1 VAGEASGAAVAEA
14 DLMDDEV
21 EPVDELAID
30 AARDYC
36 ETCGKFTDGETC
48 VACGSEDWERVVARL
63 PLPVSVW
70 DVVTLRDGRR
80 GVVETVKVADDL
92 LDAKCVIRVE
102 S

>member
-36 ETCGKFTDGETC
+36 ETCGRFTDGETC
-48 VACGSEDWERVVARL
+48 PACGD
-63 PLPVSVW
+63 
-70 DVVTLRDGRR
+70 
-80 GVVETVKVADDL
+80 
-92 LDAKCVIRVE
+92 E